1 MDLLLH
7 FKVNEGDENN
17 INIQEYMLYGDIET
31 KSEKCL
37 VDEGDEVVLTEFPVP
52 EFKNCT
58 LMKKGDEGFYEYKD
72 YRQGENAELA
82 GGYAVSG
89 ILQQNKRFDFNYVND
104 QINGIVQD
112 PFYKV
117 ETMGDYQIPMRVL
130 DAYND
135 LYMAALA
142 TTEYIYY
149 LHDSDDVLMVGLEN
163 RQTIARGEFAM
174 DSYQESFE
182 NIYYGNSYEEEIWM
196 DEYEKD
202 AKTQELER
210 NEMEL

>member
-1 MDLLLH
+1 MNLLLH
-7 FKVNEGDENN
+7 YK
-17 INIQEYMLYGDIET
+17 LYGDIDVQEY
-31 KSEKCL
+31 KLYGDVDKKFNKCL
-37 VDEGDEVVLTEFPVP
+37 MHEGGEIVVKEYPVP
-52 EFKNCT
+52 EFINCT
-58 LMKKGDEGFYEYKD
+58 LMQKGDEGFYEYKD
-72 YRQGENAELA
+72 FCPGENAELE

-89 ILQQNKRFDFNYVND
+89 IMQQSKRFDFYYVSD
-104 QINGIVQD
+104 EINEIVHD
-112 PFYKV
+112 PFYKI

-135 LYMAALA
+135 LYEAKLA

-163 RQTIARGEFAM
+163 RQTIARGDFAM

-202 AKTQELER
+202 AKTQEIESNELEF
-210 NEMEL
+210 

>member
-17 INIQEYMLYGDIET
+17 INIQEYMLYGDVET

-89 ILQQNKRFDFNYVND
+89 ILQQNKRFYFNYVND

-117 ETMGDYQIPMRVL
+117 ET
-130 DAYND
+130 
-135 LYMAALA
+135 
-142 TTEYIYY
+142 
-149 LHDSDDVLMVGLEN
+149 
-163 RQTIARGEFAM
+163 M

-202 AKTQELER
+202 AKTQELES

>member
-17 INIQEYMLYGDIET
+17 INIQEYMLYGDVET

-135 LYMAALA
+135 LYMATLV

-149 LHDSDDVLMVGLEN
+149 LHDSDDDYVLLRNPDENVNQVWTASGEFLSTVKLEN
-163 RQTIARGEFAM
+163 ETVDEAM
-174 DSYQESFE
+174 EEYYY
-182 NIYYGNSYEEEIWM
+182 NISKGDI
-196 DEYEKD
+196 
-202 AKTQELER
+202 EL
-210 NEMEL
+210 

>member
-17 INIQEYMLYGDIET
+17 INIQEYKLYGDVET

-117 ETMGDYQIPMRVL
+117 ETMGDYQVPMRVL

-135 LYMAALA
+135 LYVATLA

-149 LHDSDDVLMVGLEN
+149 LHDRDDDYVLLRDPDENVKQVWTASGEFLSTVQLEN
-163 RQTIARGEFAM
+163 ETVDKAM
-174 DSYQESFE
+174 EEYYH
-182 NIYYGNSYEEEIWM
+182 NISKGDI
-196 DEYEKD
+196 
-202 AKTQELER
+202 EL
-210 NEMEL
+210 

>member
-7 FKVNEGDENN
+7 
-17 INIQEYMLYGDIET
+17 YRLYGDIDVQEY
-31 KSEKCL
+31 KLYGDVDKKFNKCL
-37 VDEGDEVVLTEFPVP
+37 MHEGGEIVVKEYPVP

-58 LMKKGDEGFYEYKD
+58 M
-72 YRQGENAELA
+72 
-82 GGYAVSG
+82 
-89 ILQQNKRFDFNYVND
+89 QQSKRFDFYYVSD
-104 QINGIVQD
+104 EINEIVHD
-112 PFYKV
+112 PFYKI
-117 ETMGDYQIPMRVL
+117 ETMGDYEIPMRVL

-135 LYMAALA
+135 LYVATLA

-202 AKTQELER
+202 AKTQEIESNELEF
-210 NEMEL
+210 

>member
-17 INIQEYMLYGDIET
+17 INIQEYMLYGDVET
-31 KSEKCL
+31 KCEKCL

-104 QINGIVQD
+104 
-112 PFYKV
+112 
-117 ETMGDYQIPMRVL
+117 
-130 DAYND
+130 
-135 LYMAALA
+135 
-142 TTEYIYY
+142 
-149 LHDSDDVLMVGLEN
+149 
-163 RQTIARGEFAM
+163 
-174 DSYQESFE
+174 
-182 NIYYGNSYEEEIWM
+182 
-196 DEYEKD
+196 
-202 AKTQELER
+202 
-210 NEMEL
+210 

>member
-17 INIQEYMLYGDIET
+17 INIQEYMLYGDVET

-135 LYMAALA
+135 LYVATLA

-149 LHDSDDVLMVGLEN
+149 LHDSDDDFEICNKSFNELFSELKPS
-163 RQTIARGEFAM
+163 QTIFIEEVGDVIKTFGILDMKLDDISLKANCLN
-174 DSYQESFE
+174 FE
-182 NIYYGNSYEEEIWM
+182 
-196 DEYEKD
+196 
-202 AKTQELER
+202 
-210 NEMEL
+210 

>member
-17 INIQEYMLYGDIET
+17 INIQEYMLYGDVET

-37 VDEGDEVVLTEFPVP
+37 V
-52 EFKNCT
+52 
-58 LMKKGDEGFYEYKD
+58 
-72 YRQGENAELA
+72 ELA

-196 DEYEKD
+196 DAYEKD
-202 AKTQELER
+202 AKTQELES

>member
-17 INIQEYMLYGDIET
+17 INIQEYMLCGDVET

-58 LMKKGDEGFYEYKD
+58 LMQKGDEGFYEYKD

-89 ILQQNKRFDFNYVND
+89 ILQQNKRFDFNYVSD

-135 LYMAALA
+135 LYVATLA
-142 TTEYIYY
+142 GW
-149 LHDSDDVLMVGLEN
+149 LRKSSNHC
-163 RQTIARGEFAM
+163 
-174 DSYQESFE
+174 
-182 NIYYGNSYEEEIWM
+182 
-196 DEYEKD
+196 
-202 AKTQELER
+202 
-210 NEMEL
+210 

>member
-1 MDLLLH
+1 MNLLLH
-7 FKVNEGDENN
+7 
-17 INIQEYMLYGDIET
+17 YRLYGDIDVQEY
-31 KSEKCL
+31 KLYGDVDKKFNKCL
-37 VDEGDEVVLTEFPVP
+37 MHEGGEIVVKEYPVP
-52 EFKNCT
+52 EFTNCT
-58 LMKKGDEGFYEYKD
+58 LMQKGDEGFYEYED
-72 YRQGENAELA
+72 FCSGENAELA

-89 ILQQNKRFDFNYVND
+89 IMQQSKRFDFYYVSD

-117 ETMGDYQIPMRVL
+117 ETMGDYEIPMRVL

-135 LYMAALA
+135 LYVATLA

-174 DSYQESFE
+174 VSYQESFE

-202 AKTQELER
+202 AKTQEIESNELEF
-210 NEMEL
+210 

>member
-17 INIQEYMLYGDIET
+17 INIQEYMLYGDVET
-31 KSEKCL
+31 KFEKCL

-72 YRQGENAELA
+72 FRQGENAELA

-135 LYMAALA
+135 Y
-142 TTEYIYY
+142 
-149 LHDSDDVLMVGLEN
+149 VLLRDPDENVNQIWTANGEFLSTVQLEN
-163 RQTIARGEFAM
+163 ETVDEA
-174 DSYQESFE
+174 
-182 NIYYGNSYEEEIWM
+182 M
-196 DEYEKD
+196 DEYNYNITKGD
-202 AKTQELER
+202 IEL
-210 NEMEL
+210 

>member
-17 INIQEYMLYGDIET
+17 INIQEYMLYGDVET

-89 ILQQNKRFDFNYVND
+89 ILQQNKRFEL
-104 QINGIVQD
+104 QD
-112 PFYKV
+112 
-117 ETMGDYQIPMRVL
+117 ELTSAR
-130 DAYND
+130 
-135 LYMAALA
+135 
-142 TTEYIYY
+142 
-149 LHDSDDVLMVGLEN
+149 N
-163 RQTIARGEFAM
+163 RQKEINKILDTSGN
-174 DSYQESFE
+174 E
-182 NIYYGNSYEEEIWM
+182 NSKVVVEDDLEE
-196 DEYEKD
+196 
-202 AKTQELER
+202 ER
-210 NEMEL
+210 NESCMEL

>member
-17 INIQEYMLYGDIET
+17 INIQEYMLYGDVET

-89 ILQQNKRFDFNYVND
+89 ILQQNKRFDFNYVSD

-135 LYMAALA
+135 LYVVRDPNENVNQVWTASGKFLS
-142 TTEYIYY
+142 T
-149 LHDSDDVLMVGLEN
+149 VQLEN
-163 RQTIARGEFAM
+163 ETVDEAM
-174 DSYQESFE
+174 EEYYY
-182 NIYYGNSYEEEIWM
+182 NITKGGFYIPDRIKEGYMEEDYDNLSNEDI
-196 DEYEKD
+196 
-202 AKTQELER
+202 EL
-210 NEMEL
+210 